1 MLSNSLHNYITGRND
16 LQVKERK
23 NVMCYGERFPLSV
36 RDSSPISNDT
46 QIWERVA
53 QLAKIANQADRSNKQ
68 KQIMLDKLDK
78 LVKAL
83 EEYFG
88 VQESRQITRPNR
100 YDDRFRKTAAS
111 RRTTLLAEDCK
122 IPENYRRLILD
133 SLREFEATRRCRE
146 SEAAYDAR
154 NPHKRG

>member
-1 MLSNSLHNYITGRND
+1 M
-16 LQVKERK
+16 KERK
-23 NVMCYGERFPLSV
+23 TVMCYGERLPLSV

-88 VQESRQITRPNR
+88 VQEPREITRPNR
-100 YDDRFRKTAAS
+100 YGDRFRKTAAS
-111 RRTTLLAEDCK
+111 RRTSLLAEDCE
-122 IPENYRRLILD
+122 IPENCRRLIRD

-146 SEAAYDAR
+146 SEAAYAAR

>member
-1 MLSNSLHNYITGRND
+1 M
-16 LQVKERK
+16 KERK
-23 NVMCYGERFPLSV
+23 TVMCYGERFPLSV

-53 QLAKIANQADRSNKQ
+53 QLEKIANQADRSNKQ

-88 VQESRQITRPNR
+88 VQE
-100 YDDRFRKTAAS
+100 
-111 RRTTLLAEDCK
+111 
-122 IPENYRRLILD
+122 
-133 SLREFEATRRCRE
+133 
-146 SEAAYDAR
+146 
-154 NPHKRG
+154 